1 MMTIKKSHILKL
13 DVGGRFAI
21 NVVDNLII
29 VHHQASKVYTII
41 EYKQIYFKQ
50 WNLNLYF
57 YIDINDIW
65 HYVVW
70 CEWWNS
76 DASYKYNYSETD

>member
-50 WNLNLYF
+50 KFKFIFLYR
-57 YIDINDIW
+57 
-65 HYVVW
+65 HQ
-70 CEWWNS
+70 
-76 DASYKYNYSETD
+76 

>member
-29 VHHQASKVYTII
+29 VHHQASKVHTII

-50 WNLNLYF
+50 
-57 YIDINDIW
+57 
-65 HYVVW
+65 
-70 CEWWNS
+70 
-76 DASYKYNYSETD
+76 